1 MGFVTGA
8 GSPVAWISLS
18 PLALARDAAGALVSG
33 RLENEGPGIL
43 PS

>member
-8 GSPVAWISLS
+8 GSPVAWVSLS
-18 PLALARDAAGALVSG
+18 PLTLALGAAGALVSG
-33 RLENEGPGIL
+33 KVETERPGII